1 MRIYFHGTSQS
12 HRIFVTPGT
21 DYPEASAW
29 REDDGRF
36 KQFEIHF
43 INGEAEV
50 DDNLGQYLIEKEQ
63 ASATKIIL
71 SKEAA

>member
-1 MRIYFHGTSQS
+1 MRVYFHGTSTS
-12 HRIFVTPGT
+12 HRIFVTPGV
-21 DYPEASAW
+21 DYPETSAW

-71 SKEAA
+71 PKEAA